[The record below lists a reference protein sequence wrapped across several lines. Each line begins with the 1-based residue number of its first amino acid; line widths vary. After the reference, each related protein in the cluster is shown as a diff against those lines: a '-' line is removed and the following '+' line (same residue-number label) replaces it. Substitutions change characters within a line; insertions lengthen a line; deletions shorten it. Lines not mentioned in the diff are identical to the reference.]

1 MICSRCR
8 NQFLI
13 FICLYPFLM
22 TLERLHVTKQATFMV
37 VFLAHSSRGITFYSL
52 ALVSDNCNTK
62 KLTAFFELFLPNPV
76 THPFLPRFQ
85 MSF

>member
-1 MICSRCR
+1 MFIS
-8 NQFLI
+8 FLND
-13 FICLYPFLM
+13 LRK
-22 TLERLHVTKQATFMV
+22 TNVTKQATFMV

-52 ALVSDNCNTK
+52 TLVSDK